1 MATKATAA
9 PTAEPVENESADS
22 QTDSE
27 NESADDDDDE
37 DGEVDE
43 TTGKRRTRTP
53 MPFGRPFG
61 LTVKFHNDLNG
72 ERDAIVNRIL
82 EIVTSAADGETLDVH
97 RSTRGELNPN
107 LQTWLI
113 APYGYDWPESASKER
128 GVRIPQGKLAEALR
142 RFAAKNDVS
151 MEKAAEMFAEA
162 FGIGADEADKS

>member
-1 MATKATAA
+1 MATRTKAPEAEA
-9 PTAEPVENESADS
+9 P
-22 QTDSE
+22 
-27 NESADDDDDE
+27 E
-37 DGEVDE
+37 DDE
-43 TTGKRRTRTP
+43 TTEDTNSVDESTENDEDTEDAEGKRRTRTP

-72 ERDAIVNRIL
+72 ERDAIVQKIL
-82 EIVTSAADGETLDVH
+82 DIVTGSADGETLDVH

>member
-1 MATKATAA
+1 MATQKAAT
-9 PTAEPVENESADS
+9 TDEPVEDAETPQDADTVDESA
-22 QTDSE
+22 E
-27 NESADDDDDE
+27 DDE
-37 DGEVDE
+37 EDEVDE

-61 LTVKFHNDLNG
+61 LTIKFHNDLNG
-72 ERDAIVNRIL
+72 ERDALVNKVL
-82 EIVTSAADGETLDVH
+82 ALVTETADGETLDVH

-107 LQTWLI
+107 LQTWLV

-162 FGIGADEADKS
+162 FGIGADEAEGK